1 MESRLP
7 AYLNM
12 DAAMMVFEREDASEE
27 IQVVMSFQE
36 QNTLRVPAAPQTV
49 ILSGPSLRSEQTV
62 DISSWPDGE
71 YMVFISEADSADA
84 PLVRGIRKQ
93 TTVPPVAPAGPF
105 SVDGDKM
112 YFVDDW
118 YFETTSGLKRE
129 VHPADL
135 VPVEPWKTRPELK
148 CVRNAIQDFWVDE
161 SGRFNVNILAK
172 TSSRQT
178 VTNYWARSSD
188 LENWELIAGPGPMHK
203 DCRLADL
210 SAVSSAPPANP
221 VYKQYDPAVDGV
233 VDLSQ
238 VRVRYSGFEKNQ
250 TWGDIPIPRRS
261 RIAVWEKP
269 TGEVFVLGDPVTVDK
284 GIFEDDEIGTW
295 RDSNDNFGDVRFS
308 PDGKTLS
315 CYQAR
320 RIPRHD
326 PYRVY
331 YDNNLAD
338 RILVTWSTTNGVDWS
353 PSFFDAPTL
362 EDPWS
367 TQHYGVDMW
376 FEEDRRLEFA
386 YHKIYDVQHQKVY
399 TEVVTSRDGVFWN
412 RMKTG
417 KPFLDNGAPG
427 EFNYGYS
434 ITTPNRTRMS
444 WDGHY
449 YEPAQCINVLHF
461 MFIQVDGKDD
471 RSFIT
476 PEFFATRFDGR
487 MVGEH
492 GVENSPVMNWHES
505 WEEICEVAKT
515 QMFTPTFMRYRADG
529 WIGASPEKRRAEI
542 ITKPL
547 LSSGGLALNAKA
559 EPDGFVMI
567 EVLDQYGNELEEYCG
582 RKAAVFKG
590 DEPDAPLSWS
600 GGSVTQLPSEPFK
613 LRISLEKSE
622 IFTLKFE
629 NTGSDSF
636 NREDTSFSSGTENI
650 GEDWTTEAPVSW
662 ALQNEMLAADYN
674 VAGEYVLVHTAHE
687 TISGGGKEFQVCG
700 DVAGMFTH
708 AWGGL
713 VFDNLSVTVR

>member
-1 MESRLP
+1 MLKNQSKKSLESVNMKLNLIALLTALLSVSAFSEALTDRLKVESRLP

-12 DAAMMVFEREDASEE
+12 DEAILVFERQDASEE
-27 IQVVMSFQE
+27 VQVQVSFLE
-36 QNTLRVPAAPQTV
+36 QNTQRVPAAPQPVT
-49 ILSGPSLRSEQTV
+49 ISGPGLRSEQTV
-62 DISSWPDGE
+62 DISGWPDGE
-71 YMVFISEADSADA
+71 YKVFISEAGSDAA

-105 SVDGDKM
+105 SVGGDKM

-118 YFETTSGLKRE
+118 YFEKTSGLKRE

-135 VPVEPWKTRPELK
+135 VPVEPWKACPELK

-161 SGRFNVNILAK
+161 AGRFNVNILTM
-172 TSSRQT
+172 TSSKQNE
-178 VTNYWARSSD
+178 TNYWARSSD
-188 LENWELIAGPGPMHK
+188 LENWEIIAGPGAMHQ
-203 DCRLADL
+203 DCQITDL
-210 SAVSSAPPANP
+210 SAVSTHPPANP
-221 VYKQYDPAVDGV
+221 VYRRYDPAIDGE

-238 VRVRYSGFEKNQ
+238 VRVRYSGFEKNLK
-250 TWGDIPIPRRS
+250 WGDIPIPRRS

-269 TGEVFVLGDPVTVDK
+269 NGEVLVLGDPVTVDK

-362 EDPWS
+362 DDPWS

-399 TEVVTSRDGVFWN
+399 TEVVTSRDGVFWD
-412 RMKTG
+412 RMENG
-417 KPFLDNGAPG
+417 KPFLDTGAPG
-427 EFNYGYS
+427 DFNYGYS
-434 ITTPNRTRMS
+434 ITTPTRTRMS
-444 WDGHY
+444 WDGHF

-471 RSFIT
+471 RSFVT
-476 PEFFATRFDGR
+476 PEFFATRFGGR

-492 GVENSPVMNWHES
+492 GVENSPIMNWHES
-505 WEEICEVAKT
+505 WEEMCELART
-515 QMFTPTFMRYRADG
+515 QLFTPTFMRYRADG

-542 ITKPL
+542 VTKPL
-547 LSSGGLALNAKA
+547 LSDGGLAVNAIT

-567 EVLDQYGNELEEYCG
+567 EVLDPDGNPLPAYSG
-582 RKAAVFKG
+582 RNAAVFKG
-590 DEPDAPLSWS
+590 DAVGQVLAWS
-600 GGSVTQLPSEPFK
+600 NGDIQQLPSELFK
-613 LRISLEKSE
+613 LKITLEKSE
-622 IFTLKFE
+622 IF
-629 NTGSDSF
+629 
-636 NREDTSFSSGTENI
+636 
-650 GEDWTTEAPVSW
+650 
-662 ALQNEMLAADYN
+662 AL
-674 VAGEYVLVHTAHE
+674 
-687 TISGGGKEFQVCG
+687 EF
-700 DVAGMFTH
+700 
-708 AWGGL
+708 
-713 VFDNLSVTVR
+713 